1 MEIESH
7 KPEDT
12 FRLGALVGNSLK
24 GGECIELSSDLGGG
38 KTVFV
43 RGLAKGAGSQDQVAS
58 PTFTISREY
67 KTKQFVIHHFDLYRL
82 EETGIVGQELEEAIA
97 DSAAVVVIEWAAV
110 ANDVLPAD
118 RLTVKFVV
126 TNQNARILELTAG
139 PKHKQLLKNLK

>member
-12 FRLGALVGNSLK
+12 FRLGVLVGSSLK

-43 RGLAKGAGSQDQVAS
+43 GGLAEGAGSQDQVAS

-67 KTKQFVIHHFDLYRL
+67 RTKQFVIHHFDLYRL

-97 DSAAVVVIEWAAV
+97 DPAAVVVIEWAAV

-118 RLTVKFVV
+118 RLTVKFTV
-126 TNQNARILELTAG
+126 TNQNARILNLTAG
-139 PKHKQLLKNLK
+139 PKHKHLLKNLK